1 MSESTRPNLHR
12 LMNAHIRVPERVVY
26 RSFEAE
32 TLLLNLETGQYHGL
46 NPTGGRML
54 ELLKECDGSVRE
66 ATHRLASEF
75 GMQPEEIEED
85 LLSFC
90 NALAERGLVEVEEG
104 PEDADRAG

>member
-1 MSESTRPNLHR
+1 MSEPIRRDLDR
-12 LMNAHIRVPERVVY
+12 LMNARVRVPDRVVY

-32 TLLLNLETGQYHGL
+32 TLLLNLDTGQYHGL

-66 ATHRLASEF
+66 ATNRLASEF
-75 GMQPEEIEED
+75 GMQPEEIEDD

-90 NALAERGLVEVEEG
+90 SALLERGLVEVEGE
-104 PEDADRAG
+104 PADENRAG